1 MAAKTPLAKELEK
14 ARRKAQAEALAMT
27 WEQQLMAYEVPPYVK
42 EHRFNPPRLWR
53 FDYAWPDLRLAV
65 EIEGGVWVSG
75 RHVDP
80 KGFLADLE
88 KYNTATLMGWMVL
101 RVDSGMVDNGKA
113 IQILLTVLDVLRG
126 KGAT

>member
-14 ARRKAQAEALAMT
+14 ARRKAQAEALAKT
-27 WEQQLMAYEVPPYVK
+27 WEQQLMAHEVPPYVK
-42 EHRFNPPRLWR
+42 EYRFNPPRRWR
-53 FDYAWPDLRLAV
+53 FDYAWVDLLLAV

-80 KGFLADLE
+80 QGFLADLE

-126 KGAT
+126 KGAL